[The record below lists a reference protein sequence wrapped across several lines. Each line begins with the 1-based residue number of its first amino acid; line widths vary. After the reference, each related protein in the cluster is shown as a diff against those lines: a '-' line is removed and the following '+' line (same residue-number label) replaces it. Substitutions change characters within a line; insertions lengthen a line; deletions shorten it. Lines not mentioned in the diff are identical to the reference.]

1 MKIILNHLKS
11 IFLVVISMVLLV
23 ELLCLSVKSRLT
35 SGWLHPYLYWFN
47 QGEIP
52 MLVKSRPWPRPE
64 MRKNVAM
71 ATLLGREGGLYTAQ
85 FAPDGQHVLSP
96 GRDLRGVTLRP
107 FSWDFG
113 AWSND
118 LFWCWYSLGCELCF
132 EAILFMPFELFDVF
146 VYSNICVLRP
156 TGTFEGFWWRNA
168 GRIRVESN
176 KRYSFAISMKR
187 SSNGFGETKF
197 SDNPAHIQY
206 VSRCI

>member
-1 MKIILNHLKS
+1 MD
-11 IFLVVISMVLLV
+11 LLV
-23 ELLCLSVKSRLT
+23 KLLCLLVKC
-35 SGWLHPYLYWFN
+35 WLHPYLYWFN
-47 QGEIP
+47 QGEIL

-96 GRDLRGVTLRP
+96 GHDLRGVTLRP

-113 AWSND
+113 AWSNV
-118 LFWCWYSLGCELCF
+118 F
-132 EAILFMPFELFDVF
+132 FDVGIVWGVNF
-146 VYSNICVLRP
+146 VLKQSFLYHLSCLMFLFVEIFAFWDRPLRV
-156 TGTFEGFWWRNA
+156 FWWRNA

-197 SDNPAHIQY
+197 SDNPDP
-206 VSRCI
+206 

>member
-1 MKIILNHLKS
+1 
-11 IFLVVISMVLLV
+11 MVLLV
-23 ELLCLSVKSRLT
+23 ELLCLLVKSRLT

-96 GRDLRGVTLRP
+96 GRDLRGVTLP

-118 LFWCWYSLGCELCF
+118 F
-132 EAILFMPFELFDVF
+132 FDVGIVWGVNF
-146 VYSNICVLRP
+146 VLKQSFSCHLSSLMFSLIPIFVL
-156 TGTFEGFWWRNA
+156 
-168 GRIRVESN
+168 
-176 KRYSFAISMKR
+176 
-187 SSNGFGETKF
+187 
-197 SDNPAHIQY
+197 
-206 VSRCI
+206 

>member
-1 MKIILNHLKS
+1 M
-11 IFLVVISMVLLV
+11 VISMVLLV
-23 ELLCLSVKSRLT
+23 ELLCLLVKSRLT

-96 GRDLRGVTLRP
+96 GRDLRGVTLP

-118 LFWCWYSLGCELCF
+118 FF
-132 EAILFMPFELFDVF
+132 
-146 VYSNICVLRP
+146 
-156 TGTFEGFWWRNA
+156 
-168 GRIRVESN
+168 
-176 KRYSFAISMKR
+176 
-187 SSNGFGETKF
+187 
-197 SDNPAHIQY
+197 
-206 VSRCI
+206 